1 MASDYFHP
9 ADENPHIDSVVSEPT
24 LFDDTW
30 DDAPTADWDVPTLG
44 VSSILSEQRAQYG
57 DRQNFDE
64 VWEPLQS
71 APPDVQEIMRRV
83 LTIELRRL
91 NTRKTYG
98 VTNEILKVVYDV
110 IPE

>member
-1 MASDYFHP
+1 MTADYSASFPDHP
-9 ADENPHIDSVVSEPT
+9 NSDPSISEPT

-30 DDAPTADWDVPTLG
+30 EDAPTADWDVPTLG

-71 APPDVQEIMRRV
+71 APEAVKEIMRRV
-83 LTIELRRL
+83 LNIELRRL

-98 VTNEILKVVYDV
+98 VTNEILKVVYDI